1 MHDLFKPR
9 GPFPPFLDD
18 LERATIDWAAADR
31 YTYLRVLYHL
41 WDQGG
46 FIPDDDDLLLKT
58 MGLRKGR
65 GYREK
70 LALIRSK
77 LQTYP
82 DTKPVTKAL
91 AFDGAKR
98 LLFQQRLLRELEKAK
113 VRSEM
118 ARHAVSQRPDQQP
131 TDGRT
136 GILPHTHT
144 LPTNQKDGGAAECFQ
159 VARSLFP
166 DRDPGSLVTKLLAF
180 MDAPAVL
187 TVIEGSRG
195 KRDPWQY
202 LWSVWNHRKA
212 ESDERAKRA
221 AAPHP
226 ADEHIYGTGDG

>member
-1 MHDLFKPR
+1 MSDIFKPR
-9 GPFPPFLDD
+9 GPFPLFLDD

-46 FIPDDDDLLLKT
+46 FIPDDDELLLKI

-82 DTKPVTKAL
+82 VTKPLTKAL
-91 AFDGAKR
+91 AFDEAKR
-98 LLFQQRLLRELEKAK
+98 LLFQPRLLKELEKAK
-113 VRSEM
+113 ARSNM
-118 ARHAVSQRPDQQP
+118 ARHAVNQRPDRQP
-131 TDGRT
+131 TDGKT

-144 LPTNQKDGGAAECFQ
+144 TVSNQEDDGAAECFQ
-159 VARSLFP
+159 VARSLFS

-187 TVIEGSRG
+187 AAIEGSRG
-195 KRDPWQY
+195 KKDPWQY
-202 LWSVWNHRKA
+202 LWSIWNHRKR

-226 ADEHIYGTGDG
+226 ADEHIYGTGGG